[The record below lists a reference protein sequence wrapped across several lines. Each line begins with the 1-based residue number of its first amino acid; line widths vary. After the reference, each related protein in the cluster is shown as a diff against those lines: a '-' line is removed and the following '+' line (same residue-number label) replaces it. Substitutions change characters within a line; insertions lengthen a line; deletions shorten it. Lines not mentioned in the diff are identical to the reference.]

1 MYIYLSSY
9 IYIYVSVYLAWIRTS
24 ESMPSPLPPSGLA
37 PCPLGVAVVP
47 PLPPKRSCGS
57 FHPRGSPKWMVYKG
71 RLFKVSD
78 FGLPPFTQTPMCRT
92 YLRNPGLEIGNF
104 NADLGSR
111 GHSCLFCSETV
122 CASVRRCWNACWWLS
137 FRRNQTF
144 HDVLWGLQVG

>member
-1 MYIYLSSY
+1 MIVGDISLQWILCARSDCEPG
-9 IYIYVSVYLAWIRTS
+9 LAVMISTGGLWLPATK
-24 ESMPSPLPPSGLA
+24 SPDRQGRSGLA

-71 RLFKVSD
+71 HLFKVSD
-78 FGLPPFTQTPMCRT
+78 FGLPPFLQTPMCRT

-122 CASVRRCWNACWWLS
+122 CASVRRC
-137 FRRNQTF
+137 
-144 HDVLWGLQVG
+144 